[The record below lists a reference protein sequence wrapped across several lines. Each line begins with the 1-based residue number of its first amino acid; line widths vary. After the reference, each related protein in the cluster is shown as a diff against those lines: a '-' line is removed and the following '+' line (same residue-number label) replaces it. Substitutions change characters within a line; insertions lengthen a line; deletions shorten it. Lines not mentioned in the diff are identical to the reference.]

1 MAYTVYNCTALTG
14 GAARAL
20 DALSKAVLATND
32 RAFCVVSNIL
42 YVFSYLS
49 TGTNAEQ
56 ITTHPYTIR
65 PDDYS
70 DGGNWTELTPY
81 NNVAQGQFAFPAA
94 AAPSAD
100 PNTLD
105 DYEEGTF
112 TPTILLGGTP
122 VTSYN
127 YQDGFY
133 TKIGNRMFFNLY
145 VDVNVIGAGTG
156 AVSIGGLPGTALA
169 DARSDSSVSVF
180 ADFLTG
186 LTGQHL
192 SGFIAPSTS
201 SVAIF
206 YLLNTR
212 ATALPHTVMDA
223 ADTVFK
229 ITGTYMSAHPA

>member
-1 MAYTVYNCTALTG
+1 MTQRIEFSEEMVGNAHPTKADTLNRFINLITAQGDIVYGTA
-14 GAARAL
+14 AATAA
-20 DALSKAVLATND
+20 ALSKGSALALLRMNAAGTLLEWGTAGQIIFPGAAVL
-32 RAFCVVSNIL
+32 
-42 YVFSYLS
+42 
-49 TGTNAEQ
+49 
-56 ITTHPYTIR
+56 
-65 PDDYS
+65 
-70 DGGNWTELTPY
+70 
-81 NNVAQGQFAFPAA
+81 
-94 AAPSAD
+94 SAD

-127 YQDGFY
+127 YQNGYY

-145 VDVNVIGAGTG
+145 VDVNVIGAGIG
-156 AVSIGGLPGTALA
+156 AVTIGGLPGTALA

-180 ADFLTG
+180 ADYLTG

-192 SGFIAPSTS
+192 IGIIAPSTS

-212 ATALPHTVMDA
+212 ATALPHTVMDE

-229 ITGTYMSAHPA
+229 ITGTYRSAHPA